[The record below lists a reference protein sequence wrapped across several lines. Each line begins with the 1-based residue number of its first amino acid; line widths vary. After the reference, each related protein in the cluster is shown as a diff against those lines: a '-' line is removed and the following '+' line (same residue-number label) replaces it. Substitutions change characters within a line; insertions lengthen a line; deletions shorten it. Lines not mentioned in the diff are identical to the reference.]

1 MNKEKFKMKLTE
13 IPYIGDLLT
22 QNGLKPDPSKVEA
35 ILNMSK
41 PTDLKAVQRLVGMVN
56 YLTNFLKKLADIC
69 EPLRQLTR
77 KEIECQWTEVHD
89 VAFEKIKEAV
99 TTRPVLRYFNANE
112 ETVLQCDASGNR
124 LGASLKRVN
133 LWPMPHVP

>member
-1 MNKEKFKMKLTE
+1 MKLTE

-112 ETVLQCDASGNR
+112 ETVLQCDASDNR